1 MPDTCGLS
9 KRKWILKQNLRNIQ
23 AHTQRNRLWIEIQ
36 KKKKTRNMKDIISKW
51 WIYIF
56 MTFRDLLNLLSR
68 SCFPVKMLDENIH
81 AAICLIH
88 LQFPVFKLVQHSI
101 ILGFNLWIILVLAE
115 FKLFIE
121 QFLVFTCFF
130 LEFYKNIFDLRT
142 IASLLSPWTA
152 STIAVSQ

>member
-1 MPDTCGLS
+1 M
-9 KRKWILKQNLRNIQ
+9 RNIQ

-51 WIYIF
+51 WIYSWHLRIY
-56 MTFRDLLNLLSR
+56 LPGNLLSR

-101 ILGFNLWIILVLAE
+101 ILGFNLRIILVLDE
-115 FKLFIE
+115 YKLFIE
-121 QFLVFTCFF
+121 QFLVFSCFF
-130 LEFYKNIFDLRT
+130 LECYKNIFDLRT